1 MTTVLIIVCVVLCGL
16 VVLAI
21 VGGLGIAIASD
32 KSWRSR
38 IWRHHVARA
47 RRSRVRT

>member
-1 MTTVLIIVCVVLCGL
+1 MRTVLIIVCVVLCVL

-21 VGGLGIAIASD
+21 VGGLGFGVASD

-38 IWRHHVARA
+38 IRRHHAVRG
-47 RRSRVRT
+47 RRNRVRT